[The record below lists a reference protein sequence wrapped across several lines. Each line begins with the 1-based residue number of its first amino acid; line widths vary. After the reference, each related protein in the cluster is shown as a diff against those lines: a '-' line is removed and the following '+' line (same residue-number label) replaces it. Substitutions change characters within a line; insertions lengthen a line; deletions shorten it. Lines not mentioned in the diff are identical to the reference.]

1 MISKNQI
8 KLIKQLEQKKFR
20 RREGLF
26 VAEGPKVV
34 GDLMKRTLPV
44 AIYAT
49 DDYTPPLPD
58 ISAQRITPDEL
69 HRISFLQ
76 HPQHVLALF
85 PIPAAEDFL
94 PSSNHL
100 TIALDGIQDPG
111 NLGTIIRMAEG
122 AGLSGVIMSKDTVDI
137 YNPKV
142 VRSTMGS
149 IFRVPFTYVESLG
162 EEIIKLKEAGNSICA
177 GHLDGV
183 NLYSCDFRKGVVV
196 LIGNEGNGLSKSI
209 SDIADSKIR
218 IPMYGEVE
226 SLNAAMAATII
237 SYEILRQRLD

>member
-49 DDYTPPLPD
+49 DEYTPPLPD

-111 NLGTIIRMAEG
+111 NLGTIIRLADWFG
-122 AGLSGVIMSKDTVDI
+122 ITDI
-137 YNPKV
+137 ICSEETADAWNPKV
-142 VRSTMGS
+142 VQAT
-149 IFRVPFTYVESLG
+149 
-162 EEIIKLKEAGNSICA
+162 
-177 GHLDGV
+177 
-183 NLYSCDFRKGVVV
+183 
-196 LIGNEGNGLSKSI
+196 
-209 SDIADSKIR
+209 
-218 IPMYGEVE
+218 
-226 SLNAAMAATII
+226 MAASPGSTLHIPTFRHCSI
-237 SYEILRQRLD
+237 PFQQTFPSTARCSMVTTSTANR